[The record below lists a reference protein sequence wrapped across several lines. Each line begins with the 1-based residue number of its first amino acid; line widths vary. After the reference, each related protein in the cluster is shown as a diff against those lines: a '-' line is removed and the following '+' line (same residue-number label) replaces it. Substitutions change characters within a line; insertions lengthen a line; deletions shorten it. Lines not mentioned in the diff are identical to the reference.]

1 MGRLRHMLV
10 LLTALVAMPRGYA
23 QGGAQAHVR
32 TADQYFQQMAF
43 ALAVDEYRKAADL
56 GAVNEHVTKRLAES
70 YMKLGNTEE
79 AERWYAI
86 VVKFLNREPRDLYN
100 YAQALKGNAKYDQ
113 AEEWMDKYLATRPPE
128 GGPQRSNISSF
139 ARKFNDQQDRFH
151 VKPLGINTHWSDFG
165 AAWCGTDKVIFSS
178 SRNEHV
184 GIQRRAAW
192 NDQPFLDLYV
202 AQRGADGGLDGTVPL
217 EGQVNSKLHE
227 GPSACTPDGSSL
239 YFTRNSAVKG
249 RNGITRLGIYRARRN
264 GTDWGGVEPFLYN
277 NNECSMAHPAFSPD
291 GKRMFFVSDMPGGS
305 GGTDIYVCKD
315 LGGQWG
321 EPENLGPTVNTPHNE
336 VTPSMGADGTLYFS
350 SDGHP
355 GLGGLDVFAATPA
368 GSDRFTAAI
377 NVGAPVN
384 SPKDDLGFIID
395 ARGKQGYFSSNRPG
409 GRGDDDIY
417 AFTMNYPLEQRYLC
431 TGVVIDDEVSAP
443 LIDVTVEL
451 QDMKGGLLATTT
463 TDVKGEYSF
472 AVQKDKEYRVVA
484 RMKGR
489 YDGEQHLSTE
499 TIENQQ
505 IVARDIHLVPDA
517 GVWLRG
523 AVRYKDRLGFI
534 PDMTVSVVNL
544 TSFNSESAT
553 TGEGGDFSF
562 RMQANEEFEVLFE
575 KPGYYSM
582 SVPVS
587 TVGIRQGVIDLNQA
601 RDLSFEPVEVGKPVR
616 LKFVK
621 WSDAKST
628 ALEPNAKTE
637 LDGLAERLKV
647 NPALV
652 VEIAVHSDSQGDAEE
667 QMKLTQKRAQV
678 TIDLLI
684 SKGIP
689 KDRVVAKGYGGT
701 RLLNHCVPGVQCS
714 EQEHAENRRV
724 EYTVLEVR
732 Q

>member
-1 MGRLRHMLV
+1 MGGLRRS
-10 LLTALVAMPRGYA
+10 LVALIILLVVTDARA
-23 QGGAQAHVR
+23 QGSADAHVR
-32 TADQYFQQMAF
+32 IADQYFQQMSF
-43 ALAVDEYRKAADL
+43 ALAVEEYRTAADL

-70 YMKLGNTEE
+70 YMKLGDTEQ

-100 YAQALKGNAKYDQ
+100 YAQALKGNAKYDL

-165 AAWCGTDKVIFSS
+165 AAWCGSDRVIFCS
-178 SRNEHV
+178 SRNERS

-192 NDQPFLDLYV
+192 NDQPFLDLFV
-202 AQRGADGGLDGTVPL
+202 AQRGADGDLDNALPL
-217 EGQVNSKLHE
+217 EGRVNSKLHE
-227 GPSACTPDGSSL
+227 GPSACTPDGAFL
-239 YFTRNSAVKG
+239 YFTRNSMVKG
-249 RNGITRLGIYRARRN
+249 RNGITRLGIFRARRN
-264 GTDWGGVEPFLYN
+264 GSEWGAVEPFLYN
-277 NNECSMAHPAFSPD
+277 NSECSMAHPAFSPD

-321 EPENLGPTVNTPHNE
+321 EPENLGPTINTPYNE
-336 VTPSMGADGTLYFS
+336 VTPAMGVDGTLYFS

-355 GLGGLDVFAATPA
+355 GLGGLDVFAATPSS
-368 GSDRFTAAI
+368 SDRFTAAI

-384 SPKDDLGFIID
+384 GPKDELGFIID
-395 ARGKQGYFSSNRPG
+395 QQGKNGYFSSNRPG
-409 GRGDDDIY
+409 GQGDDDLY

-431 TGVVIDDEVSAP
+431 TGVVIDDEISAP
-443 LIDVTVEL
+443 LIDVAVEL
-451 QDMKGGLLATTT
+451 QDMKGAVLASTV
-463 TDVKGEYSF
+463 TDARGEYSF

-489 YDGEQHLSTE
+489 YEGEQHLSTE
-499 TIENQQ
+499 SIENQQ

-534 PDMTVSVVNL
+534 PGMTVSVVNL
-544 TSFNSESAT
+544 TSFNSESTT

-575 KPGYYSM
+575 KQGYFSM

-601 RDLSFEPVEVGKPVR
+601 RELSFEPIELGKPVR

-621 WSDAKST
+621 WSDPKGT

-652 VEIAVHSDSQGDAEE
+652 VELGVHSDSQGEADA
-667 QMKLTQKRAQV
+667 QQRLTQKRAQV
-678 TIDLLI
+678 IMDLLI

-689 KDRVVAKGYGGT
+689 KDRIMAKGYGGA
-701 RLLNHCVPGVQCS
+701 RLLNHCVPGVQCT